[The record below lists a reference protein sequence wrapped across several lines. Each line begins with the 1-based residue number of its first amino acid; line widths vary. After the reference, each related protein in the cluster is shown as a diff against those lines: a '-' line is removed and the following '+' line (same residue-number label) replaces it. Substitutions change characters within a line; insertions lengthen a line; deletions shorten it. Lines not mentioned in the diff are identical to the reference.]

1 MIPIDPF
8 PWASKPVELYSC
20 MRQPSVIV
28 LLQEGS
34 TMIPLPMSIEVV
46 DALNVGASSTDEII
60 DLDSLNLLN
69 KIVGC
74 TKST

>member
-1 MIPIDPF
+1 
-8 PWASKPVELYSC
+8 
-20 MRQPSVIV
+20 VIV